1 MKENENKKSVVRV
14 TEGNPTA
21 TTDVLQDGTQNNKEK
36 LKKPLIF
43 GLMAIVFVGCMY
55 LIFKPSEDKK
65 AIENIG
71 LNDAVPEATGAG
83 MPADKGKA
91 YEQEMLESKEQE
103 KRNALTTLSDYWNTE
118 DREEPIDEQ
127 LPEEDQSNSYGGGR
141 SSGRNG
147 NPALS
152 SYRNAQSTLGS
163 FYQDNNS
170 ETMELRRQLDEM
182 KEKLAEK
189 DVPPV
194 ATVDDQLKLM
204 EKSYE
209 MAAKYLPKNTTTEN
223 ATPAN
228 GAVPGAVSAAGTNQK
243 EHFVSFTPA
252 RKNTVSALY
261 REPTD
266 SAFLADWSQTKNR
279 GFYTA
284 GSVEQVI
291 QPKNSIKA
299 CIHDAQTVVGETGVR
314 LRLLEPAQTPQRAI
328 PKGTIVTANAKFQ
341 GGRLQLKITSIELE
355 GNIIPVDI
363 TIYDLDGQ
371 QGLYVPYSPEM
382 NALTEMAGNMS
393 QTSGTSI
400 MLTQNAGQ
408 QVAADLSRGV
418 VQGISGYFAKKVRTP
433 KVALKAGHQ
442 VFLVSKK

>member
-1 MKENENKKSVVRV
+1 MKENENKKTVVRV
-14 TEGNPTA
+14 TEGNPKETA
-21 TTDVLQDGTQNNKEK
+21 DVLQDSTQSKADK

-43 GLMAIVFVGCMY
+43 GLMGIVFVGCMY
-55 LIFKPSEDKK
+55 LIFKPSEDKNE
-65 AIENIG
+65 IESLG
-71 LNDAVPEATGAG
+71 LNDAVPQATEAGLQS
-83 MPADKGKA
+83 DKQKA
-91 YEQEMLESKEQE
+91 YEQEMLEQKDKE
-103 KRNALTTLSDYWNTE
+103 KRNALTTLSDYWNT
-118 DREEPIDEQ
+118 DSSQSMEEEI
-127 LPEEDQSNSYGGGR
+127 PEEEESYRYGSER
-141 SSGRNG
+141 NSGRYG
-147 NPALS
+147 NSTLN

-163 FYQDNNS
+163 FYQDDNS
-170 ETMELRRQLDEM
+170 ETMELRRQLDEL
-182 KEKLAEK
+182 KDQLAEK
-189 DVPPV
+189 DVPKA
-194 ATVDDQLKLM
+194 ATIDDQLALM
-204 EKSYE
+204 EKSYQ
-209 MAAKYLPKNTTTEN
+209 MAAKYLPQGTTNTSETLPVNNSNASGTTT
-223 ATPAN
+223 T
-228 GAVPGAVSAAGTNQK
+228 SQK
-243 EHFVSFTPA
+243 EHFVAFTSM

-284 GSVEQVI
+284 GSIEQVV

-299 CIHDAQTVVGETGVR
+299 SVYETQTIVGETGVR
-314 LRLLEPAQTPQRAI
+314 LRLLEPAQTPQRTI

-371 QGLYVPYSPEM
+371 QGLHVPYSPEM

-393 QTSGTSI
+393 QQSGTSL

-433 KVALKAGHQ
+433 KVTLKAGHQ

>member
-1 MKENENKKSVVRV
+1 MNKNENKKSVVRV
-14 TEGNPTA
+14 TEGNPEATA
-21 TTDVLQDGTQNNKEK
+21 DVLQDGTQNKMDK

-43 GLMAIVFVGCMY
+43 GLMSVVFLGCMY
-55 LIFKPSEDKK
+55 LIFKPSTDKK
-65 AIENIG
+65 EIENIG
-71 LNDAVPEATGAG
+71 LNDAVPQATGAG

-91 YEQEMLESKEQE
+91 YELEMLERKDQE
-103 KRNALTTLSDYWNTE
+103 KRNALTTLSDYWNTDSKQDNE
-118 DREEPIDEQ
+118 NEI
-127 LPEEDQSNSYGGGR
+127 PEEDESYGFGGGKNPGK
-141 SSGRNG
+141 SG

-152 SYRNAQSTLGS
+152 SYRNMQSTLGS
-163 FYQDNNS
+163 FYQNDNA
-170 ETMELRRQLDEM
+170 ETMELRKQLDEM

-194 ATVDDQLKLM
+194 TTVDDQLALM
-204 EKSYE
+204 EKSYQ
-209 MAAKYLPKNTTTEN
+209 MAAKYLPT
-223 ATPAN
+223 
-228 GAVPGAVSAAGTNQK
+228 GTNSTEAAPAKSTPPATTASTQK
-243 EHFVSFTPA
+243 EQFVSFTSS

-266 SAFLADWSQTKNR
+266 SAFIADWNETRNR

-284 GSVEQVI
+284 GLTEQVV

-299 CIHDAQTVVGETGVR
+299 CVHDEQTVIGETGVR
-314 LRLLEPAQTPQRAI
+314 LRLLESAQTPNRTI

-341 GGRLQLKITSIELE
+341 GGRLQLKIISIELE

-371 QGLYVPYSPEM
+371 QGLFVPYSSEM

-393 QTSGTSI
+393 QTSGTSV
-400 MLTQNAGQ
+400 MLTQSAGQ
-408 QVAADLSRGV
+408 QAAADLSRGV

-433 KVALKAGHQ
+433 KVTLKAGHQ
-442 VFLVSKK
+442 VFLVTKK

>member
-21 TTDVLQDGTQNNKEK
+21 TADALQDGTQNNKEK
-36 LKKPLIF
+36 LKKPLVF

-118 DREEPIDEQ
+118 DKEEPIAEQ
-127 LPEEDQSNSYGGGR
+127 LPEEDQSNSYGR
-141 SSGRNG
+141 NLGRNN
-147 NPALS
+147 NPGLN
-152 SYRNAQSTLGS
+152 SYRNTQSALSS
-163 FYQDNNS
+163 FYQDDNS

-228 GAVPGAVSAAGTNQK
+228 GAIPGAVSAAGTNQK

-252 RKNTVSALY
+252 RKNAVSALY
-261 REPTD
+261 RKPTD
-266 SAFLADWSQTKNR
+266 SAFLADWSETRNR

-284 GSVEQVI
+284 GSTQQAV

-299 CIHDAQTVVGETGVR
+299 CVHDAQTVVGETGVR
-314 LRLLEPAQTPQRAI
+314 LRLLEPAQTPQRTI

-341 GGRLQLKITSIELE
+341 NGRLQLKITSIELE

-371 QGLYVPYSPEM
+371 QGLSVPYSPEM

-393 QTSGTSI
+393 QTGGTSV

-408 QVAADLSRGV
+408 QVAADLSKGV

-433 KVALKAGHQ
+433 KVTLKAGHQ

>member
-14 TEGNPTA
+14 TEGNPAATA
-21 TTDVLQDGTQNNKEK
+21 DVLQDGTQNKMDK

-43 GLMAIVFVGCMY
+43 GLMSVVFLGCMY
-55 LIFKPSEDKK
+55 LIFKPSTDKK
-65 AIENIG
+65 KIEDIG
-71 LNDAVPEATGAG
+71 LNDAVPQATGAG

-91 YEQEMLESKEQE
+91 YELEMLERKDQE
-103 KRNALTTLSDYWNTE
+103 KRNALTTLSDYWNTDSKQDNE
-118 DREEPIDEQ
+118 NEI
-127 LPEEDQSNSYGGGR
+127 PEEDESYGFGGGKNPGK
-141 SSGRNG
+141 SG

-152 SYRNAQSTLGS
+152 SYRNMQSTLGS
-163 FYQDNNS
+163 FYQNENS
-170 ETMELRRQLDEM
+170 ETMELRKQLDEM

-194 ATVDDQLKLM
+194 TTVDDQLALM
-204 EKSYE
+204 EKSYQ
-209 MAAKYLPKNTTTEN
+209 MAAKYLPTGTNSTEAVPTKSTPPATTTS
-223 ATPAN
+223 T
-228 GAVPGAVSAAGTNQK
+228 QK
-243 EHFVSFTPA
+243 ELFVSFTSS
-252 RKNTVSALY
+252 RKNTISALY

-266 SAFLADWSQTKNR
+266 SAFLADWNETKNR

-284 GSVEQVI
+284 GLAEQVV

-299 CIHDAQTVVGETGVR
+299 CVHDEQMVVGETGVR
-314 LRLLEPAQTPQRAI
+314 LRLLESAQTPNRTI

-355 GNIIPVDI
+355 GNIIRVDI

-371 QGLYVPYSPEM
+371 QGLYVPYSSEM

-393 QTSGTSI
+393 QTGGTSV
-400 MLTQNAGQ
+400 MLTQSAGQ
-408 QVAADLSRGV
+408 QAAADLSRGV

-433 KVALKAGHQ
+433 KVTLKAGHQ
-442 VFLVSKK
+442 VFLVTKK

>member
-21 TTDVLQDGTQNNKEK
+21 TADVLQDGTLNNKEK

-55 LIFKPSEDKK
+55 LIFKPSEEKK
-65 AIENIG
+65 AIENVG

-91 YEQEMLESKEQE
+91 YEQEMLESKDQE

-118 DREEPIDEQ
+118 DKEEPIAEQ
-127 LPEEDQSNSYGGGR
+127 LPEEDESNSYGGGR
-141 SSGRNG
+141 NSGRNG
-147 NPALS
+147 NPAVN
-152 SYRNAQSTLGS
+152 SYRNAESTLGS
-163 FYQDNNS
+163 FYEDYNW

-209 MAAKYLPKNTTTEN
+209 MAAKYLPKNTNTEN

-228 GAVPGAVSAAGTNQK
+228 GAVTGAVSAAGTKQK

-252 RKNTVSALY
+252 RKNAVSALY

-299 CIHDAQTVVGETGVR
+299 CVHDAQTVVGETGVR
-314 LRLLEPAQTPQRAI
+314 LRLLEPAKTPSRTI
-328 PKGTIVTANAKFQ
+328 PKGTILTANAKFQ
-341 GGRLQLKITSIELE
+341 GGRLQLKVISVELE

-382 NALTEMAGNMS
+382 IALTEMAGNMS
-393 QTSGTSI
+393 QTGGTSV

-433 KVALKAGHQ
+433 KVMLKAGHQ
-442 VFLVSKK
+442 VFLVSKQ

>member
-21 TTDVLQDGTQNNKEK
+21 TADALQDGTQNNKEK
-36 LKKPLIF
+36 LKKPLVF

-118 DREEPIDEQ
+118 DKEEPIAEQ
-127 LPEEDQSNSYGGGR
+127 LPEEDQSNSYGR
-141 SSGRNG
+141 NLGRNN
-147 NPALS
+147 NPGLN
-152 SYRNAQSTLGS
+152 SYRNTQSALSS
-163 FYQDNNS
+163 FYQDDNS

-228 GAVPGAVSAAGTNQK
+228 GAIPGAVSAAGTNQK

-252 RKNTVSALY
+252 RKNAVSALY

-266 SAFLADWSQTKNR
+266 SAFLADWSETRNR

-284 GSVEQVI
+284 GSTQQAV

-299 CIHDAQTVVGETGVR
+299 CVHDAQTVVGETGVR
-314 LRLLEPAQTPQRAI
+314 LRLLEPAQTPQRTI

-341 GGRLQLKITSIELE
+341 NGRLQLKITSIELE

-393 QTSGTSI
+393 QTGGTSV

-408 QVAADLSRGV
+408 QVAADLSKGV

-433 KVALKAGHQ
+433 KVTLKAGHQ

>member
-14 TEGNPTA
+14 TEGNPAATA
-21 TTDVLQDGTQNNKEK
+21 DVLQDGTQNKMDK

-43 GLMAIVFVGCMY
+43 GLMSVVFLGCMY
-55 LIFKPSEDKK
+55 LIFKPSTDKK
-65 AIENIG
+65 EIENIG
-71 LNDAVPEATGAG
+71 LNDAVPQATGAG

-91 YEQEMLESKEQE
+91 YELEMLERKDQE
-103 KRNALTTLSDYWNTE
+103 KRNALTTLSDYWNTDSSADNENEIPE
-118 DREEPIDEQ
+118 DNE
-127 LPEEDQSNSYGGGR
+127 SYGGGGGKNTGK
-141 SSGRNG
+141 SG

-152 SYRNAQSTLGS
+152 SYRNMQSTLGS
-163 FYQDNNS
+163 FYQNENS
-170 ETMELRRQLDEM
+170 ETMELRKQLDEM

-194 ATVDDQLKLM
+194 TTVDDQLALM
-204 EKSYE
+204 EKSYQ
-209 MAAKYLPKNTTTEN
+209 MAAKYLPTGTNSTEAVPTKSTPPATTTS
-223 ATPAN
+223 T
-228 GAVPGAVSAAGTNQK
+228 QK
-243 EHFVSFTPA
+243 ELFVSFTSS
-252 RKNTVSALY
+252 RKNTISALY

-266 SAFLADWSQTKNR
+266 SAFLADWNETKNR

-284 GSVEQVI
+284 GLAEQVV

-299 CIHDAQTVVGETGVR
+299 CVHDEQMVVGETGVR
-314 LRLLEPAQTPQRAI
+314 LRLLESAQTPNRTI

-355 GNIIPVDI
+355 GNIIRVDI

-371 QGLYVPYSPEM
+371 QGLYVPYSSEM

-393 QTSGTSI
+393 QTGGTSV
-400 MLTQNAGQ
+400 MLTQSAGQ
-408 QVAADLSRGV
+408 QAAADLSRGV

-433 KVALKAGHQ
+433 KVTLKAGHQ
-442 VFLVSKK
+442 VFLVTKK

>member
-1 MKENENKKSVVRV
+1 MKENEKRVSILVEEGDQSKASNLLDDKKNSKDR
-14 TEGNPTA
+14 
-21 TTDVLQDGTQNNKEK
+21 

-43 GLMAIVFVGCMY
+43 GLMAIVFLGCMY
-55 LIFKPSEDKK
+55 LIFKPSKDKK
-65 AIENIG
+65 EVENIG
-71 LNDAVPEATGAG
+71 LNDAVPQATGAG
-83 MPADKGKA
+83 MPDSKGKA
-91 YEQEMLESKEQE
+91 YEQEMLEQKDQE
-103 KRNALTTLSDYWNTE
+103 KRNALTTLSDYWNE
-118 DREEPIDEQ
+118 DSSSANAKS
-127 LPEEDQSNSYGGGR
+127 EEDFVEEEESNGYGGGR
-141 SSGRNG
+141 NSGRYG
-147 NPALS
+147 NPALN
-152 SYRNAQSTLGS
+152 SYRNTQSTLGS
-163 FYQDNNS
+163 FYNNDNA
-170 ETMELRRQLDEM
+170 ETMELRRQLDEL
-182 KEKLAEK
+182 KEKLADK
-189 DVPPV
+189 DVPRPT
-194 ATVDDQLKLM
+194 TVDDQLALM
-204 EKSYE
+204 EKSYQ
-209 MAAKYLPKNTTTEN
+209 MAAKYLPQGNSSNGE

-228 GAVPGAVSAAGTNQK
+228 GTASGASTTNQK
-243 EHFVSFTPA
+243 EHFVSFTPT

-266 SAFLADWSQTKNR
+266 SEFLNDINQTKNR

-284 GSVEQVI
+284 GSPEQVV

-299 CIHDAQTVVGETGVR
+299 CVHDAQTVVGETGVR
-314 LRLLEPAQTPQRAI
+314 LRLLEPAKTPNRTI

-341 GGRLQLKITSIELE
+341 GGRLQLKVTSVELE

-393 QTSGTSI
+393 QTGGTSV

-433 KVALKAGHQ
+433 KVTLKAGHQ
-442 VFLVSKK
+442 VFLVSKQ